1 MPPDTY
7 PPIRAAQGKVTP
19 MATGVA
25 GVVGG
30 ALLGAGYV
38 ASRKLFN
45 GDQEPKEPA
54 PSGEKEA

>member
-1 MPPDTY
+1 
-7 PPIRAAQGKVTP
+7 
-19 MATGVA
+19 
-25 GVVGG
+25 VVGG